1 MKLIAQTIKGYEYM
15 HSKELAFFT
24 PNASADKICKI
35 MNDVRFRLKT
45 KMKSIMYMNTTVCK
59 IIML

>member
-24 PNASADKICKI
+24 PNASAKVQIRS
-35 MNDVRFRLKT
+35 V
-45 KMKSIMYMNTTVCK
+45 KS
-59 IIML
+59 